1 MKASVI
7 SLLLSLFAS
16 LAWAGAS
23 AVDDDATTPVGE
35 KTVEEWTDDDWYHAF
50 RNRIE
55 GFDQP
60 LISAP
65 DQTGLP
71 ALDCSPDAMAQTHAL
86 LIGAGKGLEI
96 EAFWLPGPANDVALF
111 QNALGLRGA
120 PAGNIRTLTGDE
132 ATLSGVQNAAQALLN
147 RVRCNDSVVLHFSG
161 YALNASSIGLP
172 RDKGG
177 PFGRS
182 AKVKYLSEIGGY
194 AMGAS
199 RADQALTS
207 APFLLLNISKPDT
220 GAVISAA
227 ALSDYVT
234 LLRNRGA
241 DVSVILDTVSAT
253 DFDLEARQARIDPT
267 LYPRLALRSSLTAGS
282 ESPEVWEP
290 SLLSPRAG
298 EFTVFYGTGRGS
310 PGEERRLPPNA
321 RDGTVYGL
329 LSYQLATA
337 ISVSERTTIGALAR
351 HIRNQDSE
359 KVRRQSYTFVTTNPD
374 LDLIAEDRQE
384 VIYRAPQILIDSP
397 EVTRAALK
405 LTKPVIEIRGRI
417 DARGKPIQ
425 VKINDSVAQ
434 PDGETGFVSR
444 YKLRTGVNT
453 IKVHAITDENESLR
467 YDFELYYE
475 GDIREV
481 IGQGKRYALIIA
493 NQDYEDGSGIR
504 DLNTPIGDARALR
517 DILVNKYGFQTEAL
531 LPDGRKIN
539 LFLENAGLRDMALAL
554 GPLAKLAGPRD
565 SVLIFYAGHG
575 DYDSATGAAYWL
587 PTDAIQGFPGTFFDA
602 KTLNDTLQV
611 MEAGNVIVISDSCYS
626 GMLLRSTEET
636 APPEVPATQR
646 LQHLQ
651 KISESRS
658 RVVLSSGGNTPVLDG
673 GGSGHSIFARALLG
687 ALSEPENPAFSAR
700 ELHDRVTRSF
710 PTSIDQEPDFR
721 RIYRAGH
728 DGGDFVFLLQD

>member
-1 MKASVI
+1 MWKIAAA
-7 SLLLSLFAS
+7 SLLLLWSS
-16 LAWAGAS
+16 AGIAGTEKIDTQGITPEKS
-23 AVDDDATTPVGE
+23 DA
-35 KTVEEWTDDDWYHAF
+35 DWYDAF
-50 RNRIE
+50 RSKID
-55 GFDQP
+55 GFDAP
-60 LISAP
+60 LFPAP
-65 DQTGLP
+65 DFADLP
-71 ALDCSPDAMAQTHAL
+71 PTRCGPEPSSQTHAM
-86 LIGAGKGLEI
+86 LIGAGKGLEMR
-96 EAFWLPGPANDVALF
+96 AFWLPGPANDVELF
-111 QNALGLRGA
+111 RNALSLRGA
-120 PAGNIRTLTGDE
+120 PEANIAALTGAQ
-132 ATLSGVQNAAQALLN
+132 ATLPYVRKTARGLLDKVN
-147 RVRCNDSVVLHFSG
+147 CNDSVIVHFSG
-161 YALNASSIGLP
+161 FALNASAIGLP
-172 RDKGG
+172 EGEGG

-182 AKVKYLSEIGGY
+182 TKVKYLNEIGGFS
-194 AMGAS
+194 MAS
-199 RADQALTS
+199 AAADQAIEG
-207 APFLLLNISKPDT
+207 APFLLLNVDRPNT

-227 ALSDYVT
+227 ALSEYVT

-241 DVSVILDTVSAT
+241 HVSVILDGPSAT
-253 DFDLEARQARIDPT
+253 DFDLEARQARIDPK
-267 LYPRLALRSSLTAGS
+267 LYPRLSLTT
-282 ESPEVWEP
+282 ESADPGNEQTRWTP

-298 EFTVFYGTGRGS
+298 DFTVFYGTGRGS
-310 PGEERRLPPNA
+310 PGIERGLPPGA
-321 RDGTVYGL
+321 EDRTIYGL

-337 ISVSERTTIGALAR
+337 ISVSERTTVGALAR
-351 HIRNQDSE
+351 HIRGQDSE
-359 KVRRQSYTFVTTNPD
+359 KIRTQSYTFVTTNPD
-374 LDLIAEDRQE
+374 LDMIAEDRKQD
-384 VIYRAPQILIDSP
+384 VYRAPQIIIDSP

-405 LTKPVIEIRGRI
+405 LSKPVIEISGRI
-417 DARGKPIQ
+417 DAKGRPIQ

-434 PDGETGFVSR
+434 PDGETGFISR

-453 IKVHAITDENESLR
+453 IKIHAITDENESLR

-504 DLNTPIGDARALR
+504 DLNTPIGDARAVR
-517 DILVNKYGFQTEAL
+517 DVLTRKYGFQTEAIM
-531 LPDGRKIN
+531 PDGQKIN

-587 PTDAIQGFPGTFFDA
+587 PTDAVQGIPGTFFDA

-626 GMLLRSTEET
+626 GMLLRSTEEGGQPGIPSD
-636 APPEVPATQR
+636 AR

-687 ALSEPENPAFSAR
+687 ALSEPEETAFSAR
-700 ELHDRVTRSF
+700 ELHNRVAQSF

-728 DGGDFVFLLQD
+728 DGGDFVFLLQE